1 MLKLESRTSA
11 KKELVKKEKPNKTN
25 NFFNMNK
32 EKSSKTAKFTQLLKC
47 LNENQ
52 DSTTNKPDASR
63 KRHYDA
69 ISQASN
75 GQSDHEELKI
85 SDSEVGTAIT
95 VPGTVSILT
104 FCFTYI
110 TKFVLAVKH
119 FFGIY
124 LLLEV
129 VLIFTMSLSF

>member
-1 MLKLESRTSA
+1 
-11 KKELVKKEKPNKTN
+11 
-25 NFFNMNK
+25 MNK

-75 GQSDHEELKI
+75 GQSDDGKLKI
-85 SDSEVGTAIT
+85 SDSISAVGTGIS
-95 VPGTVSILT
+95 VPGTVSIVA

-110 TKFVLAVKH
+110 TKFLLAVKH
-119 FFGIY
+119 LFGIY